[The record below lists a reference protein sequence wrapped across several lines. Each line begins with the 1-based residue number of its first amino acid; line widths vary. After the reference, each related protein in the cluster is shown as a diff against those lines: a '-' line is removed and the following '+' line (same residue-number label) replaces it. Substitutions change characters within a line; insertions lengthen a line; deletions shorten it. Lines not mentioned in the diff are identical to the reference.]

1 MKKRVPDPKPISLMT
16 EFHTHYWT
24 CPKCET
30 DFVVL
35 RLRIGDEVPVPYA
48 TAWANFCPF
57 CGYELLKI
65 IKNGERD
72 HNDKV
77 L

>member
-35 RLRIGDEVPVPYA
+35 RLRIGDELPVPYA
-48 TAWANFCPF
+48 TA
-57 CGYELLKI
+57 EK
-65 IKNGERD
+65 
-72 HNDKV
+72 DKGRKA
-77 L
+77 